1 MALVGLAG
9 VAGYAGVATLPGSQ
23 PLPPPQAPAKLF
35 VPFVLAEA
43 PPTQAAPVAPP
54 AAASGLNIRRTAQGW
69 RIDATGA
76 SRAQA
81 ALPLAALSA
90 TPVFGAE
97 HLHESARP
105 LHLHWQ
111 GSDLAQAWR
120 AVFGDEF
127 SHALQC
133 QGQACRAWFFG
144 HPGQAAAAPARQAVA
159 VAQAVAHAVAIPT
172 PPVLNPPVL
181 THEVPD
187 PHDRVRHD

>member
-23 PLPPPQAPAKLF
+23 PPPPPQAPAKLF

-133 QGQACRAWFFG
+133 QGQA
-144 HPGQAAAAPARQAVA
+144 AAAPARQAVA
-159 VAQAVAHAVAIPT
+159 VAHAVAHAVAIPT